1 MNETPLG
8 RAVHLELPSPAQRAA
23 EDETRARSVVRA
35 LSAVT
40 FLEWLGA
47 SVGLPLLPVYL
58 EDRGA
63 SSVTVGLVVAA
74 YFAAG
79 VLLQYVF
86 GRLVDRVTPA
96 PVLRAGL
103 VIFAIG
109 GLTLALPLTP
119 GLFAISRLLQGAG
132 AGAAEV
138 AALAAVGAVVPA
150 GQRGRAFASIYG
162 SQLAG
167 MAVGPMVG
175 SLIGAFSVTAV
186 FIAGGLI
193 SLLAWIPIAMLRSR
207 AGADALRPAS
217 VHIAEDPESEVEVP
231 TAASEESVRQA
242 SSVARRILI
251 GSVLSAAAFGLT
263 VGVYETCWTL
273 LLTQRGAANWQ
284 VGLSW
289 TLFALPFVIASRPAG
304 RLADAVDRRYLVVIS
319 FSVALACCAAYP
331 FLHSLVTLM
340 MLGVVEAAAT
350 AIAIPAVQS
359 LLSQGTPVSR
369 LGRAQGL
376 FATAETSTT
385 ALAAGISGS
394 LFSVRPWLPFV
405 GGAVIGIVLIGML
418 PTIWAAVAGR
428 ASETPALAT

>member
-1 MNETPLG
+1 MGSAL
-8 RAVHLELPSPAQRAA
+8 HLEVPSPSHGAA
-23 EDETRARSVVRA
+23 REAETRPRAVVRA

-40 FLEWLGA
+40 FLEWFGA

-86 GRLVDRVTPA
+86 GRLVDKVTPT

-138 AALAAVGAVVPA
+138 AALAAVGAVVPEGRR
-150 GQRGRAFASIYG
+150 GQAFASIYG

-167 MAVGPMVG
+167 MAIGPMVG

-193 SLLAWIPIAMLRSR
+193 SLLAWIPIAVLRNR
-207 AGADALRPAS
+207 VGADGLRPSA
-217 VHIAEDPESEVEVP
+217 VTLDDERDADVEDLAETSD
-231 TAASEESVRQA
+231 ESVRLT
-242 SSVARRILI
+242 SSLARRVLI
-251 GSVLSAAAFGLT
+251 GSVVTAAAFGLT

-319 FSVALACCAAYP
+319 FSVALACCGIYP
-331 FLHSLVTLM
+331 FLHSLVWLM
-340 MLGVVEAAAT
+340 LLGVIEAAAT
-350 AIAIPAVQS
+350 AVAIPAVQS
-359 LLSQGTPVSR
+359 LLSQGIPVRR

-376 FATAETSTT
+376 FATAETATT
-385 ALAAGISGS
+385 ALAAGVSGS

-405 GGAVIGIVLIGML
+405 GGAVIGIVLIGLL
-418 PTIWAAVAGR
+418 PSIWASVAGR
-428 ASETPALAT
+428 ASAGVADAA

>member
-1 MNETPLG
+1 MG
-8 RAVHLELPSPAQRAA
+8 SAVHLELPAPSPSAA
-23 EDETRARSVVRA
+23 PEAENRPRVVVRA

-40 FLEWLGA
+40 FLEWFGA

-86 GRLVDRVTPA
+86 GRLVDKVTPA

-103 VIFAIG
+103 IAFAIG

-138 AALAAVGAVVPA
+138 AALAAVGAVVPE
-150 GQRGRAFASIYG
+150 GRRGRAFASIYG

-167 MAVGPMVG
+167 MAIGPMVG
-175 SLIGAFSVTAV
+175 SLIGAFSVTSV
-186 FIAGGLI
+186 FIAGGMI
-193 SLLAWIPIAMLRSR
+193 SLLAWIPIAMLRR
-207 AGADALRPAS
+207 RVGADALRPAAAT
-217 VHIAEDPESEVEVP
+217 VVENLAPADAETPAT
-231 TAASEESVRQA
+231 TADSARHT
-242 SSVARRILI
+242 SSMAKRVLI
-251 GSVLSAAAFGLT
+251 GSLLSAAAFGLT
-263 VGVYETCWTL
+263 IGVYETCWTL

-319 FSVALACCAAYP
+319 FSVALACCGTYP
-331 FLHSLVTLM
+331 FLHSLVWLM

-359 LLSQGTPVSR
+359 LLSQGTPVRR

-376 FATAETSTT
+376 FATAETATT
-385 ALAAGISGS
+385 ALAAGVSGS
-394 LFSVRPWLPFV
+394 LFSLRPWLPFV
-405 GGAVIGIVLIGML
+405 SGGVIGILLIGML
-418 PTIWAAVAGR
+418 PAIWASVAGR
-428 ASETPALAT
+428 ATVPAQQH

>member
-1 MNETPLG
+1 MG
-8 RAVHLELPSPAQRAA
+8 SAVHLELPSPAQSAAPETENRPRA
-23 EDETRARSVVRA
+23 VVRA

-40 FLEWLGA
+40 FLEWFGA

-86 GRLVDRVTPA
+86 GRLVDKVTPA

-119 GLFAISRLLQGAG
+119 GLFALSRLLQGAG

-167 MAVGPMVG
+167 MAIGPMVG

-193 SLLAWIPIAMLRSR
+193 SLLAWIPIALLRNR
-207 AGADALRPAS
+207 AGADALRPAAIT
-217 VHIAEDPESEVEVP
+217 VEDGQAPDIDTPSP
-231 TAASEESVRQA
+231 TEESARTA
-242 SSVARRILI
+242 SSMARRVLI
-251 GSVLSAAAFGLT
+251 GSLLSAAAFGLT

-319 FSVALACCAAYP
+319 FSVALACCATYP

-340 MLGVVEAAAT
+340 ILGVVEAAAT
-350 AIAIPAVQS
+350 AVAIPAVQS
-359 LLSQGTPVSR
+359 LLSQGVPVRR

-376 FATAETSTT
+376 FATSETATT
-385 ALAAGISGS
+385 AIAAGISGS
-394 LFSVRPWLPFV
+394 LFAVRPWLPFV
-405 GGAVIGIVLIGML
+405 GGAVIGILLIGML

-428 ASETPALAT
+428 ATPTPALPAQRQ

>member
-1 MNETPLG
+1 MG
-8 RAVHLELPSPAQRAA
+8 SAVHLELPSPSQSAAPDAENRPRA
-23 EDETRARSVVRA
+23 VVRA

-40 FLEWLGA
+40 FLEWFGA

-79 VLLQYVF
+79 VALQYVF

-167 MAVGPMVG
+167 MAIGPMVG

-193 SLLAWIPIAMLRSR
+193 SLLAWIPIAILRNRS
-207 AGADALRPAS
+207 GANALRPAS
-217 VHIAEDPESEVEVP
+217 LNVAEGLDPEVAAIAEPADE
-231 TAASEESVRQA
+231 ALQQR
-242 SSVARRILI
+242 SSMARRVLI
-251 GSVLSAAAFGLT
+251 GSLLSAAAFGLT

-319 FSVALACCAAYP
+319 FSVALACCAVYP

-340 MLGVVEAAAT
+340 LLGVVEAAAT
-350 AIAIPAVQS
+350 AVASPAVQS
-359 LLSQGTPVSR
+359 LLSQGIPVRR

-376 FATAETSTT
+376 FATSETATT

-394 LFSVRPWLPFV
+394 LFAVRPWLPFV
-405 GGAVIGIVLIGML
+405 GGAVIGILLIGLL
-418 PTIWAAVAGR
+418 PTVWASVAGR
-428 ASETPALAT
+428 ASETPPPPTQRH

>member
-1 MNETPLG
+1 MSETPMG
-8 RAVHLELPSPAQRAA
+8 SAVHLELPSPSQSAALEASNRPRA
-23 EDETRARSVVRA
+23 VVRA

-40 FLEWLGA
+40 FLEWFGA

-86 GRLVDRVTPA
+86 GRLVDKVTPA

-103 VIFAIG
+103 FVFAIG

-167 MAVGPMVG
+167 MAIGPLIG
-175 SLIGAFSVTAV
+175 SIIGAFSVTAV
-186 FIAGGLI
+186 FVAGGLI

-207 AGADALRPAS
+207 VGAEALRPAATNIEDDLE
-217 VHIAEDPESEVEVP
+217 VQAAE
-231 TAASEESVRQA
+231 TAATTEES
-242 SSVARRILI
+242 ARRSSMARRVLI
-251 GSVLSAAAFGLT
+251 GSVLTAAAFGLT

-284 VGLSW
+284 VG
-289 TLFALPFVIASRPAG
+289 
-304 RLADAVDRRYLVVIS
+304 
-319 FSVALACCAAYP
+319 
-331 FLHSLVTLM
+331 
-340 MLGVVEAAAT
+340 
-350 AIAIPAVQS
+350 
-359 LLSQGTPVSR
+359 
-369 LGRAQGL
+369 
-376 FATAETSTT
+376 
-385 ALAAGISGS
+385 
-394 LFSVRPWLPFV
+394 
-405 GGAVIGIVLIGML
+405 
-418 PTIWAAVAGR
+418 
-428 ASETPALAT
+428 

>member
-1 MNETPLG
+1 MG
-8 RAVHLELPSPAQRAA
+8 SAVHLELPAPAPSAAPEAANRPRA
-23 EDETRARSVVRA
+23 VVRA

-40 FLEWLGA
+40 FLEWFGA

-74 YFAAG
+74 YFVAG

-86 GRLVDRVTPA
+86 GRLVDKVTPT

-138 AALAAVGAVVPA
+138 AALAAVGAVVPG

-167 MAVGPMVG
+167 MAIGPMVG

-193 SLLAWIPIAMLRSR
+193 SLLAWIPIAMLRRR
-207 AGADALRPAS
+207 AGADALRPMAGAD
-217 VHIAEDPESEVEVP
+217 HEDP
-231 TAASEESVRQA
+231 AADEQSLVAADEASLRA
-242 SSVARRILI
+242 SSLARRVLI

-319 FSVALACCAAYP
+319 FSVALACCATYP
-331 FLHSLVTLM
+331 FLHSLVWLM
-340 MLGVVEAAAT
+340 LLGVVEAAAT
-350 AIAIPAVQS
+350 AVAIPAVQS
-359 LLSQGTPVSR
+359 LLSQGTSVRR

-376 FATAETSTT
+376 FATAETATT

-394 LFSVRPWLPFV
+394 LFSLRPWLPFV
-405 GGAVIGIVLIGML
+405 SGAVIGILLIGML

-428 ASETPALAT
+428 AAPSPATQRH

>member
-1 MNETPLG
+1 MSETPLG
-8 RAVHLELPSPAQRAA
+8 SPIHLELPSPVQPAAREA
-23 EDETRARSVVRA
+23 EDRARSVVRA

-40 FLEWLGA
+40 FIMWFGA

-63 SSVTVGLVVAA
+63 SSETVGIVVAA
-74 YFAAG
+74 YFVAG

-96 PVLRAGL
+96 PVQRAGL
-103 VIFAIG
+103 IVFALG
-109 GLTLALPLTP
+109 GLTLALPLAP
-119 GLFAISRLLQGAG
+119 GLYTISRLLQGAG

-138 AALAAVGAVVPA
+138 AALAAIGAVVPA

-186 FIAGGLI
+186 FIVGALI
-193 SLLAWIPIAMLRSR
+193 SLLAWIPLAMLRSR
-207 AGADALRPAS
+207 TGADALRPAA
-217 VHIAEDPESEVEVP
+217 IPADEGLEADPANAAEGDPA
-231 TAASEESVRQA
+231 T
-242 SSVARRILI
+242 SSMARRVLI
-251 GSVLSAAAFGLT
+251 GSLLSAAAFGLT

-304 RLADAVDRRYLVVIS
+304 RLADAVDRRRLVFVAL
-319 FSVALACCAAYP
+319 FVALACCATYP

-350 AIAIPAVQS
+350 AVAIPAVQS

-376 FATAETSTT
+376 FATAETATT
-385 ALAAGISGS
+385 AIAAGVSGA
-394 LFSVRPWLPFV
+394 LFAVRTWLPFV
-405 GGAVIGIVLIGML
+405 GAAVIGMLLIGML
-418 PTIWAAVAGR
+418 PVIWASVAGR
-428 ASETPALAT
+428 VQPPTVGATP